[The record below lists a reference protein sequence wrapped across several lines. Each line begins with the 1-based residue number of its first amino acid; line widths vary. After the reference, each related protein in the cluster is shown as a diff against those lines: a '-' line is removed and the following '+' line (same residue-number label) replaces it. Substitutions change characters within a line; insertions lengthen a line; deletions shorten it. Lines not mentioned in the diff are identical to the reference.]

1 MLFDLILTVKE
12 DVHST
17 KAVTLSPLHPNNEV
31 VDGTME
37 SKLIQLKYKKSL
49 EPGRSDDFVVYQ
61 NNPNP
66 FSESTS
72 VKYYIS
78 NDEMVQMVIHDVDGK
93 LVYTARIDAKSGE
106 NEVILTRNQINNK
119 TGILLLTLSTS
130 KDSKTIKL
138 LNTQ

>member
-1 MLFDLILTVKE
+1 
-12 DVHST
+12 
-17 KAVTLSPLHPNNEV
+17 
-31 VDGTME
+31 
-37 SKLIQLKYKKSL
+37 
-49 EPGRSDDFVVYQ
+49 
-61 NNPNP
+61 
-66 FSESTS
+66 
-72 VKYYIS
+72 
-78 NDEMVQMVIHDVDGK
+78 MVQMVIHDVDGK